1 MSTSNRRLKRAK
13 RSRVKMAEQNTTRLT
28 VYRSNTNIYAQI
40 IDGESNNVIVTAS
53 TTEEAVKKT
62 LKNTSNKEA
71 AIAIGKRIAEK
82 ATKAGVKKIAFD
94 RSGYKYHGRIKAL
107 AESARENGLTV
118 KQILE

>member
-13 RSRVKMAEQNTTRLT
+13 RSRVKMAELNVTRLT
-28 VYRSNTNIYAQI
+28 IYRSNSNIYAQI
-40 IDGESNNVIVTAS
+40 IDGENNNVIATAS
-53 TTEEAVKKT
+53 TTEVAVKKS

-82 ATKAGVKKIAFD
+82 AVKAGVKKIAFD

-107 AESARENGLTV
+107 AESARDNGLTF
-118 KQILE
+118 